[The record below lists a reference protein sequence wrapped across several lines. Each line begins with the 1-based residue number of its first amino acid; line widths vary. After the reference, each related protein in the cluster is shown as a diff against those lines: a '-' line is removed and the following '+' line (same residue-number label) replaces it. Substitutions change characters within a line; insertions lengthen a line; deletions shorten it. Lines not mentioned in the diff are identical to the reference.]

1 MASIISTPST
11 VSVQITSS
19 MTSFTSEK
27 RLQRGDAI
35 STLKVKKGNLCLGN
49 FLIDINLLQYWSCIS
64 FKQNNL
70 NRQIDQVNCFNCQRG
85 IYISV

>member
-35 STLKVKKGNLCLGN
+35 STLRVKKGNLCLGN
-49 FLIDINLLQYWSCIS
+49 FLIDIIYYSIGLAFLLNKIT
-64 FKQNNL
+64 
-70 NRQIDQVNCFNCQRG
+70 
-85 IYISV
+85 

>member
-1 MASIISTPST
+1 
-11 VSVQITSS
+11 

-35 STLKVKKGNLCLGN
+35 STLKVKKGNLCPGN
-49 FLIDINLLQYWSCIS
+49 FLIDIVYYSIGLAFF

-70 NRQIDQVNCFNCQRG
+70 NCQIDQVNCFNCQRG